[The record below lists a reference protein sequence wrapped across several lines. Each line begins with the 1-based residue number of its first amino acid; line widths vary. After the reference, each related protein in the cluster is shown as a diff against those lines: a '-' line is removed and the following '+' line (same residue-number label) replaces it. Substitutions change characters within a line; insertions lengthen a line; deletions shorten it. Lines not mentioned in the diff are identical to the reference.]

1 MKKIF
6 LVTSYVHQV
15 SDNESDLSG
24 SPGVLTCTFTWQRMK
39 IDTPHLGR
47 ETMSEDVLHSG
58 RSIVAFA
65 QGDFNLNRPLIDRIV
80 VDRGIKMYALM

>member
-1 MKKIF
+1 
-6 LVTSYVHQV
+6 
-15 SDNESDLSG
+15 
-24 SPGVLTCTFTWQRMK
+24 
-39 IDTPHLGR
+39 
-47 ETMSEDVLHSG
+47 MSEDVLQSG